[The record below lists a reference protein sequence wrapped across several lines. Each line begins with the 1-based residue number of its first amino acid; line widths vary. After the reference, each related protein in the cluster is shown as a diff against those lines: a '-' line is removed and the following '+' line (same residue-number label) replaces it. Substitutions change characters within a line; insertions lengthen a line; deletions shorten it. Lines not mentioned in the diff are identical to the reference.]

1 MTVDEEAQVFVFL
14 KLSEEAVCNNGSDGC
29 FFTWLTPKHG
39 ATGVVAS
46 VDDDGNQVITITS
59 DGTGL
64 FSEDNEAGVELWL
77 DGYVQQTD
85 SVSVG
90 EAVFTVT
97 NLDGISTDIVKL
109 VSAEGYSDT
118 ASEETVGTLTMTP
131 TLISI
136 SPEVGSIGGSVITV
150 TGSGFGMSVDGIGL
164 YDGTQE
170 ICTSTEIVSYGVFTC
185 TTDAIE
191 IDNAAMQI
199 SISGSY
205 YDCAVN
211 SSCVFTQMTDSS
223 PSFTDVTIDGSSM
236 TVTGTNFPTSDY
248 DAVCVFQGVEQTGTI
263 NSDIEVVCDWTS
275 LGVPLA
281 ETEVAP
287 SVVFRSTSNPDTDQL
302 TAVNDSVTLSNPA
315 STPTSTAT
323 SCSFAGG
330 CSYTITGDGF
340 YASMQNSANSISVCA
355 VACEIDDDA
364 SSASEIV
371 CTLPD
376 LATTYSVTDYQID
389 ASDIMELTWTSSSG
403 DATEEAKLND
413 GEDDSDYTDAST
425 ECFFSTSFDTN
436 YVAVL
441 EEVSVFLNDLD
452 TNEDRALIADLLVF

>member
-97 NLDGISTDIVKL
+97 NLDGTSTDIVKL
-109 VSAEGYSDT
+109 VSADGYSDT

-211 SSCVFTQMTDSS
+211 SSCVFTQLTDSS

-248 DAVCVFQGVEQTGTI
+248 DAVCVF
-263 NSDIEVVCDWTS
+263 
-275 LGVPLA
+275 
-281 ETEVAP
+281 
-287 SVVFRSTSNPDTDQL
+287 
-302 TAVNDSVTLSNPA
+302 
-315 STPTSTAT
+315 
-323 SCSFAGG
+323 
-330 CSYTITGDGF
+330 
-340 YASMQNSANSISVCA
+340 
-355 VACEIDDDA
+355 
-364 SSASEIV
+364 
-371 CTLPD
+371 
-376 LATTYSVTDYQID
+376 
-389 ASDIMELTWTSSSG
+389 
-403 DATEEAKLND
+403 
-413 GEDDSDYTDAST
+413 
-425 ECFFSTSFDTN
+425 
-436 YVAVL
+436 
-441 EEVSVFLNDLD
+441 
-452 TNEDRALIADLLVF
+452 

>member
-1 MTVDEEAQVFVFL
+1 
-14 KLSEEAVCNNGSDGC
+14 
-29 FFTWLTPKHG
+29 
-39 ATGVVAS
+39 
-46 VDDDGNQVITITS
+46 
-59 DGTGL
+59 
-64 FSEDNEAGVELWL
+64 
-77 DGYVQQTD
+77 
-85 SVSVG
+85 
-90 EAVFTVT
+90 
-97 NLDGISTDIVKL
+97 
-109 VSAEGYSDT
+109 
-118 ASEETVGTLTMTP
+118 
-131 TLISI
+131 
-136 SPEVGSIGGSVITV
+136 
-150 TGSGFGMSVDGIGL
+150 
-164 YDGTQE
+164 
-170 ICTSTEIVSYGVFTC
+170 
-185 TTDAIE
+185 
-191 IDNAAMQI
+191 
-199 SISGSY
+199 
-205 YDCAVN
+205 
-211 SSCVFTQMTDSS
+211 
-223 PSFTDVTIDGSSM
+223 
-236 TVTGTNFPTSDY
+236 
-248 DAVCVFQGVEQTGTI
+248 
-263 NSDIEVVCDWTS
+263 